1 MIYFVAQSVTERMEK
16 VTAPIVNAQFAPD
29 LVRFLNAAA
38 SRSRPTRWI
47 TRHGSNPEI
56 SMLCW

>member
-1 MIYFVAQSVTERMEK
+1 MEK

-29 LVRFLNAAA
+29 LVRFLERGGIKVEADPADYE
-38 SRSRPTRWI
+38 TR
-47 TRHGSNPEI
+47 GSNPEI